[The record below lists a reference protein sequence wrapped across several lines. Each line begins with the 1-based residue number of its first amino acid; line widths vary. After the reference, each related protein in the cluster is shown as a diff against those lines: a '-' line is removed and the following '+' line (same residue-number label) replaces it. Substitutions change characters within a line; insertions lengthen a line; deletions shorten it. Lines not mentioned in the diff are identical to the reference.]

1 MSLRTPEKI
10 RIFQRELYFKAK
22 AEPDFAFTCS
32 TIKSIERAFSG
43 MLTDWLKLMG
53 EEPGLMESHSK

>member
-32 TIKSIERAFSG
+32 TIKSIERTFSG
-43 MLTDWLKLMG
+43 MLTDWLKLA
-53 EEPGLMESHSK
+53 KDI